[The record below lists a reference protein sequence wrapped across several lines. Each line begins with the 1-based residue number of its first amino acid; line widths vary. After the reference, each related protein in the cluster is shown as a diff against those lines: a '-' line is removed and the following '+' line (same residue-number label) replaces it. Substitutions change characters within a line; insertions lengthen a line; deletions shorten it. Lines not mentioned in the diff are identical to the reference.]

1 MIKKGKIQ
9 VYTGNGKGKT
19 TAAIGQVLRILAYGG
34 KACVIQFFK
43 PEQTGEIHLLK
54 KSFPKQVKVYSIC
67 RNHPFYLSKKTKQDP
82 KKIKIECIEQWQKT
96 KEEAFKKKYDLII
109 FDEINIAF
117 RDEFIPLKDFFE
129 FLRRKPESQEWILTG
144 RGAPPQII
152 KDASLVTEMKEVK
165 HPFKKGLKARK
176 GIEY

>member
-1 MIKKGKIQ
+1 MIKKGKVQ

-19 TAAIGQVLRILAYGG
+19 TAAIGQVLRVLACSGRV
-34 KACVIQFFK
+34 CIIQFFK
-43 PEQTGEIHLLK
+43 PEQIGEIQLLK

-67 RNHPFYLSKKTKQDP
+67 RNHPFFLSKKTKQAP
-82 KKIKIECIEQWQKT
+82 QKIKTECVEQWRKT
-96 KEEAFKKKYDLII
+96 KGAVLKNKYDLIV

-117 RDEFIPLKDFFE
+117 RDGFIPLKDFFE
-129 FLRRKPESQEWILTG
+129 FLRKKPESQEWILTG
-144 RGAPPQII
+144 REAPPRLI
-152 KDASLVTEMKEVK
+152 KKASLVTEMKEVK